1 MALINCRFY
10 SKYLAHQTEVN
21 IMLPERDKNVPKGG
35 YPLVYL
41 LHGRGDDAT
50 SYLRNSSVERYVN
63 EHCMAAVMPNA
74 ETSFYMDGVYGKR
87 FFSFLTKELPEAVQ
101 DWFPVTKD
109 PDKTFVAGLSMGG
122 YGALRAGLT
131 FPEKYRK
138 IAIMSA
144 ATRIDLMPDFE
155 ATEEGNEI
163 LHDDIRRAF
172 GDRASAP
179 ENVPSE
185 MIRRLM
191 AENRRVPSILH
202 YEGRQ
207 DILYDMNVSFRDFA
221 LRNHLDYKYEEWDGE
236 HDWIF
241 WEEAL
246 RRMFIEFSNRPL
258 G

>member
-1 MALINCRFY
+1 
-10 SKYLAHQTEVN
+10 
-21 IMLPERDKNVPKGG
+21 
-35 YPLVYL
+35 
-41 LHGRGDDAT
+41 
-50 SYLRNSSVERYVN
+50 
-63 EHCMAAVMPNA
+63 
-74 ETSFYMDGVYGKR
+74 
-87 FFSFLTKELPEAVQ
+87 
-101 DWFPVTKD
+101 
-109 PDKTFVAGLSMGG
+109 
-122 YGALRAGLT
+122 
-131 FPEKYRK
+131 
-138 IAIMSA
+138 
-144 ATRIDLMPDFE
+144 
-155 ATEEGNEI
+155 
-163 LHDDIRRAF
+163 
-172 GDRASAP
+172 
-179 ENVPSE
+179 

>member
-21 IMLPERDKNVPKGG
+21 IVLPEREMSVPEGG

-50 SYLRNSSVERYVN
+50 SYLRNSSVERYAN
-63 EHCMAAVMPNA
+63 EHRLAAVMPNA

-87 FFSFLTKELPEAVQ
+87 FFSFLTKELPEALQ
-101 DWFPVTKD
+101 EWFPVSKD
-109 PDKTFVAGLSMGG
+109 PDKTFIAGLSMGG

-131 FPEKYRK
+131 YPEKYSR

-144 ATRIDLMPDFE
+144 ATRIDQMPDFE
-155 ATEEGNEI
+155 PTPEGNEI

-172 GDRASAP
+172 GDRVSAP
-179 ENVPSE
+179 ENIPSE
-185 MIRRLM
+185 MIRRLL
-191 AENRRVPSILH
+191 AKNRRVPQILH
-202 YEGRQ
+202 YEGLQ
-207 DILYDMNVSFRDFA
+207 DILYDMNASFRDFA
-221 LRNHLDYKYEEWDGE
+221 LQNHLDYKYEEWKGE

-246 RRMFIEFSNRPL
+246 RRVFLEFSRA
-258 G
+258 